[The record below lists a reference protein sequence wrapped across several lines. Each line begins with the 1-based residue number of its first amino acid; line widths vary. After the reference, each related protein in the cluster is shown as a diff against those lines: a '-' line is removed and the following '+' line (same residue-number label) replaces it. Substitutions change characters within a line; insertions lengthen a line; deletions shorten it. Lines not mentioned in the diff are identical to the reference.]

1 MNNYKMMLV
10 TIFLF
15 SGMFYSGHDSKN
27 VVVFN
32 DYYKIEYKN
41 NH

>member
-1 MNNYKMMLV
+1 MMLV

-15 SGMFYSGHDSKN
+15 LEILYTGHDSKN